1 MSDVTKRFRD
11 AVVRRG
17 LDGDGK
23 TSAARR
29 RAAFDHADPL
39 PLLDKVTTS
48 AWKITDADIAAA
60 KASGLGED
68 EIFEL
73 VACAAIG
80 QATRQLDAA
89 VAALDEA
96 EKTR

>member
-1 MSDVTKRFRD
+1 VTKRFRE
-11 AVVRRG
+11 AVVRRV

-39 PLLDKVTTS
+39 PLLDKVTSS
-48 AWKITDADIAAA
+48 AWKITDDDVAGA
-60 KASGLGED
+60 KATGLSED

-89 VAALDEA
+89 LAALAEA
-96 EKTR
+96 ENTR

>member
-1 MSDVTKRFRD
+1 VSDVTKRFRE
-11 AVVRRG
+11 AVVRRV

-29 RAAFDHADPL
+29 RAAFDHADPSQ
-39 PLLDKVTTS
+39 LLDKVTDT
-48 AWKITDADIAAA
+48 AWKVTDADIAAA
-60 KASGLGED
+60 KTSGLDED

-80 QATRQLDAA
+80 KATRQLDAA
-89 VAALDEA
+89 LAALDEA